1 MDSQTYQVE
10 MEQWKENLRAARD
23 QVSVGALSNS
33 RFHIVSQFSMNHFYR
48 QFKHTLL
55 QDFDVEGDD
64 PREVVQ
70 NILFGEQYTAVK
82 EDMAIVSLVNLFI
95 HPKHVCQVY
104 FIISKQL

>member
-1 MDSQTYQVE
+1 
-10 MEQWKENLRAARD
+10 
-23 QVSVGALSNS
+23 
-33 RFHIVSQFSMNHFYR
+33 MNHFYR

-55 QDFDVEGDD
+55 QGFNVEGDD

-82 EDMAIVSLVNLFI
+82 EDMAIVSSVNMFI
-95 HPKHVCQVY
+95 HPKHICLVY

>member
-1 MDSQTYQVE
+1 
-10 MEQWKENLRAARD
+10 MEQWKEDLRAARD
-23 QVSVGALSNS
+23 QVSVGALSS
-33 RFHIVSQFSMNHFYR
+33 SHFHIVSQFSVNHFYR
-48 QFKHTLL
+48 QFEHTLL
-55 QDFDVEGDD
+55 QGFDVEGDD

-70 NILFGEQYTAVK
+70 NILFGEQYAAVK